1 MIQPVFRFTNFKYDG
16 GINFISEANK
26 TFLENINEFHVLK
39 TLPFLKAVMLSFYKL
54 IVED

>member
-26 TFLENINEFHVLK
+26 AFLENINEFHILK
-39 TLPFLKAVMLSFYKL
+39 KLPFF
-54 IVED
+54 